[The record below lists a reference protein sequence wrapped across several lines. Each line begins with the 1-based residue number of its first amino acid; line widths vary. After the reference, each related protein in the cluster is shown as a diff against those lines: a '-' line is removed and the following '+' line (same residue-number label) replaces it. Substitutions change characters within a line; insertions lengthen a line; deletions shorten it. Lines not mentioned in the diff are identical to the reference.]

1 MSLTPGFS
9 SEEIKG
15 YVWEYLDLPQGSKEG
30 WLEGKPFTRA
40 QFRRWRRA
48 FISGDMERG
57 LVPRSSSR
65 VSDMT
70 RRAFDAE
77 RALETER
84 ARHEKELKAVEVA
97 HAAQLACRDEQIRM
111 LEAGNLALGKA
122 FGLLQQM
129 RDQEPGASSDAESSR

>member
-1 MSLTPGFS
+1 MSLSPGVS

-40 QFRRWRRA
+40 QFHRWRKA
-48 FISGDMERG
+48 FVSGDMERG

-70 RRAFDAE
+70 KRAFDLFSFS
-77 RALETER
+77 RRYL
-84 ARHEKELKAVEVA
+84 
-97 HAAQLACRDEQIRM
+97 C
-111 LEAGNLALGKA
+111 LEAVRRKVCEVRPIFGHCLSDQLSPLA
-122 FGLLQQM
+122 QS
-129 RDQEPGASSDAESSR
+129 RDR